1 MEDIIS
7 TALAH
12 DCWVYGGYVRD
23 VVVCGENKFN
33 DIDICCPYNVKPIW
47 IVRSLSK
54 KYKIKQ
60 IQYRSAYGDAKSIH
74 TYKFDDI
81 TVQFVVFDGDF
92 ADWCDSE
99 TTDLSCNLFYQSRN
113 VQLGIR
119 YVPENFR
126 KYQNPIQSIINMTR
140 MKKFERITD
149 ENVMRR
155 IKGMVRRGWV
165 CSNEIMED
173 PEDFDIPYIREI
185 EEIQNE
191 NRRKEIE
198 KYSCLP
204 PYLVDAI
211 TRDYQ

>member
-1 MEDIIS
+1 
-7 TALAH
+7 
-12 DCWVYGGYVRD
+12 
-23 VVVCGENKFN
+23 
-33 DIDICCPYNVKPIW
+33 
-47 IVRSLSK
+47 
-54 KYKIKQ
+54 
-60 IQYRSAYGDAKSIH
+60 
-74 TYKFDDI
+74 
-81 TVQFVVFDGDF
+81 
-92 ADWCDSE
+92 
-99 TTDLSCNLFYQSRN
+99 
-113 VQLGIR
+113 
-119 YVPENFR
+119 
-126 KYQNPIQSIINMTR
+126 

-165 CSNEIMED
+165 CSNAIMED